1 MLWASSAA
9 CSCPQITA
17 LPGRG
22 EGPGPG
28 WKMLACLGAQ
38 RAAGGGGQSCRDPA
52 AQVGAQ
58 RPLAELLVANGL
70 QRPGGGPEE
79 PGGQPGRPGHSGKD
93 SASPAGPWAR
103 QGDAPSASTHVSV
116 NLSAAAARGG
126 VFKSLGQA
134 AWVEVLTPPHPR
146 CVILGKSLSLSLG
159 LSLLHSKMRIMLD
172 ST

>member
-38 RAAGGGGQSCRDPA
+38 RAAGGAGRAAGTRRLRWEHSAPWRSCWWPTVCR
-52 AQVGAQ
+52 
-58 RPLAELLVANGL
+58 GL
-70 QRPGGGPEE
+70 GGPEE

-116 NLSAAAARGG
+116 NLSAAAAQGG

>member
-1 MLWASSAA
+1 MLWASSSA

-38 RAAGGGGQSCRDPA
+38 RAAGVGGQSCRDPA
-52 AQVGAQ
+52 AQMGAQ

-70 QRPGGGPEE
+70 QRPGEAGGAR
-79 PGGQPGRPGHSGKD
+79 RPAAEAGHSGKD

-134 AWVEVLTPPHPR
+134 AWVEVPTPPHPH
-146 CVILGKSLSLSLG
+146 V
-159 LSLLHSKMRIMLD
+159 
-172 ST
+172 